1 MNDQLYQIAL
11 TKIPKVG
18 AVTAKNLIS
27 YCGGVEA
34 VFRAKKSTL
43 LKIPGIGEGLAQNIL
58 QQKVLH
64 EAEAELLFLEKNN
77 IRAFFYLDADYP
89 QRLRH
94 YPDSPIMMYYKGT
107 ADLNHPRII
116 SIVGTRKPSVHGIAF
131 CEELVSDLA
140 PYNPII
146 ISGLAYGIDITA
158 HKACLECGLP
168 TIGVMASGLQFV
180 YPLAHRRVAEQM
192 TERGGLLTE
201 YPSDVEPDSRFF
213 PMRNR
218 IVAGLCDAVVVI
230 ETARKGGS
238 MITAKY
244 ANNYNKDVF
253 AVPGR
258 VRDNHSKGC
267 NLLIKSHQA
276 ALLESAE
283 DIAYVMRWEKTEG
296 ETSVQRQLFVEL
308 SAEEKVIVD
317 LLRGTEEMSIDR
329 LIYESKLHG
338 SAIASLMLNLEF
350 KGVVK
355 TLPGKRYVL
364 VS

>member
-1 MNDQLYQIAL
+1 MNERLYQIAL

-34 VFRAKKSTL
+34 VFKAKKSHL

-58 QQKVLH
+58 QQDVLQ
-64 EAEAELLFLEKNN
+64 EAEDELQFMEQND
-77 IRAFFYLDADYP
+77 IQAFFYLDADYP

-94 YPDSPIMMYYKGT
+94 HPDSPVMLYYKGT

-131 CEELVSDLA
+131 CEELISDLT
-140 PYNPII
+140 PYNPLIL
-146 ISGLAYGIDITA
+146 SGLAYGIDVTA
-158 HKACLECGLP
+158 HKQSLTCGLP
-168 TIGVMASGLQFV
+168 TVGVMASGIQYV
-180 YPLAHRRVAEQM
+180 YPLAHRRIADQM
-192 TERGGLLTE
+192 IENGGLLTE
-201 YPSDVEPDSRFF
+201 YPSEVEPDSRFF

-218 IVAGLCDAVVVI
+218 IVAGLCDAVVVV

-244 ANNYNKDVF
+244 ANDYNKDVF

-258 VRDNHSKGC
+258 VRDSYAKGC
-267 NLLIKSHQA
+267 NLLIKSHRA

-283 DIAYVMRWEKTEG
+283 DIAYVMRWEKTG
-296 ETSVQRQLFVEL
+296 EESNVQRQLFVDL
-308 SAEEKVIVD
+308 SEQEKVIVD
-317 LLRGTEEMSIDR
+317 LLRNTEEMGIDR
-329 LIYESKLHG
+329 LIYESKLNG
-338 SAIASLMLNLEF
+338 SAIASLLLNLEF

-364 VS
+364 VH